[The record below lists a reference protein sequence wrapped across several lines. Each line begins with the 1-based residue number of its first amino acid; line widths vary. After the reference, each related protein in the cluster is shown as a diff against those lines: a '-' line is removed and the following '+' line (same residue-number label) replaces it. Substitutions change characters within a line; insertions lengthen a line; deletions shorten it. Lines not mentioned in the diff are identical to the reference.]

1 MNRTLLAALT
11 LFLLLPASAAM
22 ASGLSLYGSYWN
34 ANDLD
39 DVAGAGVKF
48 SIPMGGLV
56 NLDLRGTY
64 YEPFDEEALREEL
77 DDPFDDNT
85 DREIFPGEI
94 SVIPLEAGLSFNLGQ
109 GSIRP
114 SVGAGV
120 SYLLL
125 DVDRGE
131 IDDEVGW
138 YGNVAI
144 DFASESSVGFFA
156 EGLYRSVEGQVNE
169 DRDDLD
175 FDRVDIDLTGFAVNA
190 GVVWRW

>member
-1 MNRTLLAALT
+1 MNRTLLAVLT
-11 LFLLLPASAAM
+11 LLLLLPTSAAM

-34 ANDLD
+34 TEDLD

-48 SIPMGGLV
+48 SIPMGGLL

-77 DDPFDDNT
+77 DDPFDDST

-94 SVIPLEAGLSFNLGQ
+94 SVIPLEAGLSFNLGR

-125 DVDRGE
+125 DVDRGD

-138 YGNVAI
+138 YGNIAI
-144 DFASESSVGFFA
+144 DFASESSVGFFV
-156 EGLYRSVEGQVNE
+156 EGLYRSVEGQLNE

-175 FDRVDIDLTGFAVNA
+175 FDRVDVDLTGFAVNA
-190 GVVWRW
+190 GIVWRW